1 MRFFSPQNKERNCVM
16 KLFVLKAFNE
26 KKKSLYSFSCD
37 FSSRQKSAFN
47 QINYKLSARVSLIKI
62 SCWGFTQEDWDFRGK
77 DFAKW
82 KEWKI
87 AMRKSEESPLITHL
101 LKGFCVGDVNCK
113 VNATTSSNNLLST
126 YIAVSTLSLTLKSSR
141 YLSFP
146 QAATSKRKNKVNSNV
161 SPQILINLI
170 LMVSVIYRLRFF
182 NRRHL
187 EKGFFCV
194 GFFALPH

>member
-1 MRFFSPQNKERNCVM
+1 MRNTYSHSKNSQSWYCEIFMRFFSPQNKERNCLM

-77 DFAKW
+77 DFIKW
-82 KEWKI
+82 KERKI

-101 LKGFCVGDVNCK
+101 LKGFCVGDVKSMQQPHQIICY
-113 VNATTSSNNLLST
+113 L
-126 YIAVSTLSLTLKSSR
+126 LTLRFKHWVW
-141 YLSFP
+141 LWNL
-146 QAATSKRKNKVNSNV
+146 QDIWV
-161 SPQILINLI
+161 SLKQQHQKGRTKLTQ
-170 LMVSVIYRLRFF
+170 MF
-182 NRRHL
+182 HL
-187 EKGFFCV
+187 KYW
-194 GFFALPH
+194 